1 MPVRMQTWSACSVA
15 AAASAVVGL
24 VDERLGGWPQKRRNR
39 GSLALASLRGH
50 ADPVK
55 AHVRSSPLSHSAPQG
70 NIGQSAASPACAGID
85 NATGDHV
92 GGLL

>member
-1 MPVRMQTWSACSVA
+1 MPVRMQTWCACSVA

-24 VDERLGGWPQKRRNR
+24 VDERSRGWPQKRRNR
-39 GSLALASLRGH
+39 GSLAHVSLRGH

-70 NIGQSAASPACAGID
+70 NIGPLAASPACAGID
-85 NATGDHV
+85 NAAGDHV